1 MRRLRRISLW
11 RVGAPLAL
19 LCAGLLFATS
29 ATNARGTDLRPS
41 RNTTLAGLVEEQ
53 SRRSATLVRQH
64 AALTH
69 DIETLQAQQGSI
81 DPKLAKQLDDLS
93 EQVGTRPV
101 TGPGLTVTLQ
111 DAPPE
116 VVKENPDVD
125 ENWLVVH
132 QQDIQ
137 AVVNAL
143 WAGGAEAMSIQ
154 NQRVISTTGIKCV
167 GNSVV
172 LHGVPY
178 AAAVPDHRD
187 RRPAEAAAGAG
198 RLAVHR
204 EPAGLRGEVPARVRG
219 EDESSIRCRRT
230 RARSTC
236 RARRSPASSTL
247 PGQPDY
253 DRSLAVTMVRMLRI
267 LVVDNYDSFV
277 YNLVQY
283 LQQLGAEAEV
293 WRNDEVTR
301 RPRSSR
307 GSTASCC
314 RPDRVRPEEAGVV
327 RGHRDQEKA
336 RRAADLRCLPRPPG
350 DRRRVR
356 RRRRRAPTSCCTARP
371 RQVHH
376 DGRRCARRT
385 ARSRSPPPGTTRSRS
400 RTDTVPDELAGD
412 RAGPRPA

>member
-125 ENWLVVH
+125 ENWLVIH

-178 AAAVPDHRD
+178 LPPYKITAIGDPERLSQALDDSADVATYRYYADTFGLVYEVAADA
-187 RRPAEAAAGAG
+187 
-198 RLAVHR
+198 
-204 EPAGLRGEVPARVRG
+204 
-219 EDESSIRCRRT
+219 ST
-230 RARSTC
+230 R
-236 RARRSPASSTL
+236 L
-247 PGQPDY
+247 PGY
-253 DRSLAVTMVRMLRI
+253 DGSLDL
-267 LVVDNYDSFV
+267 LH
-277 YNLVQY
+277 
-283 LQQLGAEAEV
+283 AEV
-293 WRNDEVTR
+293 
-301 RPRSSR
+301 
-307 GSTASCC
+307 
-314 RPDRVRPEEAGVV
+314 
-327 RGHRDQEKA
+327 
-336 RRAADLRCLPRPPG
+336 
-350 DRRRVR
+350 
-356 RRRRRAPTSCCTARP
+356 AP
-371 RQVHH
+371 
-376 DGRRCARRT
+376 
-385 ARSRSPPPGTTRSRS
+385 
-400 RTDTVPDELAGD
+400 
-412 RAGPRPA
+412 